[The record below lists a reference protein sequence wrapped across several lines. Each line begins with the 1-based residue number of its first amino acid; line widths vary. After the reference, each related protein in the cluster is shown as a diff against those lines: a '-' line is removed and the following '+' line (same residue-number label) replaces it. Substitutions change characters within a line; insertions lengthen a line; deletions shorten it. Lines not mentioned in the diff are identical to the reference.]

1 MANVFNDLIGLMLD
15 LTDEQLEKVKAYILA
30 HLKIAINPISCENHT
45 CPHCGSLH
53 IVKNG
58 MKRNK
63 QRYLC
68 KDCKKTFV
76 PTTKTIAYKS
86 HYSTD
91 TWIDYVGYMLLGLST
106 RKAGKLCGIDYKTA
120 FYWRHK
126 IVGSLKEVLDNKL
139 VLQGII
145 EADETFFPV
154 SYKGN
159 HSKDGFIMPRKPHK
173 RGEKAKK
180 RGISRE
186 KVCVSTMIDQNKHI
200 QAEIAGLGRITTEQL
215 EKLNKIEDNSILVTD
230 KALAYIKFADNHGFE
245 LIRLK
250 AGKEYKRGMYHLG
263 HINAFHSTL
272 KRFMRGFNGVSTKH
286 LPNYLNWHIW
296 LVKTAE
302 MVRNVRVSDMLGQ
315 AMEHPFE
322 ITDKQIHQKEALPLA
337 A

>member
-1 MANVFNDLIGLMLD
+1 MNVFNEIIQLMLD
-15 LTDEQLEKVKAYILA
+15 LTDEQLEKVRAFILTK
-30 HLKIAINPISCENHT
+30 LKIIVNPISVEIRK
-45 CPHCGSLH
+45 CPYCNGLH

-58 MKRNK
+58 KNKGK
-63 QRYLC
+63 QRFFC
-68 KDCKKTFV
+68 KDCNRNFV
-76 PTTKTIAYKS
+76 STTNSIAANS
-86 HYSTD
+86 RFSNE
-91 TWIDYVGYMLLGLST
+91 TWINYVDCMLSGLSVRHT
-106 RKAGKLCGIDYKTA
+106 AYICGIDYKTA

-126 IVGSLKEVLDNKL
+126 IIGSLKEVLDDKL
-139 VLQGII
+139 SLQGII
-145 EADETFFPV
+145 EADETFFPI

-186 KVCVSTMIDQNKHI
+186 KVCVSCMIDQNKNI
-200 QAEIAGLGRITTEQL
+200 QSEIAGLGRITTEQL
-215 EKLNKIEDNSILVTD
+215 EKLNKIEPNSILVTD
-230 KALAYIKFADNHGFE
+230 KALAYIKFANNNGFE

-250 AGKEYKRGMYHLG
+250 AGKEYKRGIYHLG
-263 HINAFHSTL
+263 HINSFHSTL

-302 MVRNVRVSDMLGQ
+302 MIRNTRVDDMLEQ
-315 AMEHPFE
+315 AIQHPFV
-322 ITDKQIHQKEALPLA
+322 ITDKQIHQKVALPIA